1 MEAAPIP
8 HDAFIHIR
16 IILGIVLGLSL
27 TRLVSGLTRF
37 VQHPQREQI
46 YPIHLGWVLFL
57 LLAITHFWW
66 FEFGLASLSHW
77 TFEIYLFLIFYAAI
91 FAVLAALLFPDRM
104 DEYKGFEDYFQSRR
118 QWFYGFLALIFVLDL
133 IDTWIKGADYFRSFG
148 IEYPLRQAAF
158 ALCSIIAMFVPS
170 RRYQAA
176 FVTVGLIYQLFWILR
191 QFEVL
196 A

>member
-1 MEAAPIP
+1 MEGIPIA

-37 VQHPQREQI
+37 VQHPQRERI
-46 YPIHLGWVLFL
+46 YPIHLGWVVFL

-66 FEFGLASLSHW
+66 FEFGLSSLRHW
-77 TFEIYLFLIFYAAI
+77 TFEVYLFLIFYAAT
-91 FAVLAALLFPDRM
+91 FVVLAALLFPDRM

-118 QWFYGFLALIFVLDL
+118 QWFYGFLALIFLLDL
-133 IDTWIKGADYFRSFG
+133 IDTRIKGADYFRSFG

-158 ALCSIIAMFVPS
+158 ALCAIIAVFVPS

-176 FVTVGLIYQLFWILR
+176 FVIIGLVYQLFWILR

>member
-1 MEAAPIP
+1 MENAPVS
-8 HDAFIHIR
+8 HDAFIHVR

-27 TRLVSGLTRF
+27 TRLLAGLTRF
-37 VQHPQREQI
+37 VQHPNREHI
-46 YPIHLGWVLFL
+46 YLIHIGWVLFM

-66 FEFGLASLSHW
+66 FEFGLSSLRRW
-77 TFEIYLFLIFYAAI
+77 TFEIYLFLILYAAI

-118 QWFYGFLALIFVLDL
+118 QWFYGFLALIFILDL
-133 IDTWIKGADYFRSFG
+133 IDTRIKGVEYFRSFG

-158 ALCSIIAMFVPS
+158 ALCSIIAIFVPS
-170 RRYQAA
+170 KRYQAA
-176 FVTVGLIYQLFWILR
+176 FVTVGVIYQLIWILR